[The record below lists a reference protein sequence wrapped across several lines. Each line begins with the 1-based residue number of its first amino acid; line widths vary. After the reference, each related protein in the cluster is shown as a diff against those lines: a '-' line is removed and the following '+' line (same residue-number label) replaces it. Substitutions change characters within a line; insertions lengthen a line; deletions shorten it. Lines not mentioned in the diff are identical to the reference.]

1 MNSKAVNKCV
11 DENHEVGHSG
21 DMAFALELSGSCVME
36 TVVWAAAHV
45 PPQAGATDEN
55 PTDAAPPPPPILTED
70 KRRIVA
76 VQTAPLP

>member
-21 DMAFALELSGSCVME
+21 DMAFALELSGSCIME
-36 TVVWAAAHV
+36 PVVRAAAHL
-45 PPQAGATDEN
+45 PPQASATDESPKN
-55 PTDAAPPPPPILTED
+55 AEPPPPPILTED